1 MKKILFSLLM
11 LVSFLSSAQCNLGF
25 NDLITALRSNETNL
39 KYQLSN
45 KGYTYDYRESRYYC
59 GDEKYELIKSD
70 EGGVLEIKYMMPSS
84 SYEIQK
90 IINDAKNYGME
101 FPLITTNPN
110 TGLPKNIY
118 GVGIGNLMMQIQNDE
133 KYSHIVIIGK

>member
-1 MKKILFSLLM
+1 M
-11 LVSFLSSAQCNLGF
+11 LVSFFASAQCNLGF
-25 NDLITALRSNETNL
+25 NDLITVLRSNETNL
-39 KYQLSN
+39 KYQLAN
-45 KGYTYDYRESRYYC
+45 KGYIYDERKTKYYC
-59 GDEKYELIKSD
+59 SNEKYELIKSD
-70 EGGVLEIKYMMPSS
+70 QAGVLDIKYMMPYS

>member
-1 MKKILFSLLM
+1 MKSILFGLLM
-11 LVSFLSSAQCNLGF
+11 LASLYSNAQCNLGF
-25 NDLITALRSNETNL
+25 NDLITVLRSNETNL
-39 KYQLSN
+39 KYQLAN
-45 KGYTYDYRESRYYC
+45 KGYIYNTRESKYYC
-59 GDEKYELIKSD
+59 SNEKYELIKSD
-70 EGGVLEIKYMMPSS
+70 QGGVLDIKYMMPYS

-118 GVGIGNLMMQIQNDE
+118 AYGIGNLIMQIQSDE